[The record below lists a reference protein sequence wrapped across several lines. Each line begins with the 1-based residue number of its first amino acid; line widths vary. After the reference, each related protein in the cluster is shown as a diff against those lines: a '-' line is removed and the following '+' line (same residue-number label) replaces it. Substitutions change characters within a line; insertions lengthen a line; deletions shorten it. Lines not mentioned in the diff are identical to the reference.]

1 MEEGVAKLNNVF
13 KGTNLGVK
21 AVTWKQGAGPIGNM
35 ATIIKGALFFF
46 VMLLFVVAVIIIVN
60 TLTMTTIERVT
71 EIGMMRA
78 VGAGK
83 SFISGMFIGETAIL
97 SGVFGGVGII
107 IGIILVKLIPLLNI
121 TSDNDLVQLLY
132 GGDRFFPVLSFGDIL
147 IVILQLVFVTFVT
160 VIYPVKVAT
169 GIVPLDAISR
179 D

>member
-1 MEEGVAKLNNVF
+1 
-13 KGTNLGVK
+13 
-21 AVTWKQGAGPIGNM
+21 
-35 ATIIKGALFFF
+35 
-46 VMLLFVVAVIIIVN
+46 
-60 TLTMTTIERVT
+60 
-71 EIGMMRA
+71 
-78 VGAGK
+78 
-83 SFISGMFIGETAIL
+83 MFIGETAIL

-121 TSDNDLVQLLY
+121 TSDNDLDQLLY